1 MRKRL
6 TPTVFLKPAPMPQ
19 LFHVRIPGI
28 SLKGTFV
35 VVWVIFASAWEITLL
50 KKKQE
55 GLDYLF
61 LKSLEL
67 YCIGTQEI
75 FMEERE
81 KWRKQVREKKTERRK
96 EKGQ

>member
-1 MRKRL
+1 M
-6 TPTVFLKPAPMPQ
+6 
-19 LFHVRIPGI
+19 
-28 SLKGTFV
+28 
-35 VVWVIFASAWEITLL
+35 VVWVIFARAWEITLL

-55 GLDYLF
+55 GLDSLS
-61 LKSLEL
+61 LKSPEL